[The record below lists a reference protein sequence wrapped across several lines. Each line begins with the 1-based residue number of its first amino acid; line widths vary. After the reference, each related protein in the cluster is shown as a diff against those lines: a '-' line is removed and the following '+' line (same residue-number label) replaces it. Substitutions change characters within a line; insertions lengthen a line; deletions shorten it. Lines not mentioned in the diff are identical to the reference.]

1 MSVAVQEAKAA
12 EGIHV
17 VEAIVVDS
25 ERRAGQGEQGGQ
37 GGAPTS
43 EAATVSEDEN
53 KTPDVPFG
61 QRLGQVF
68 WQFLP
73 LGIVAY
79 GGPTAHIALLHER
92 FVDKSKWLTEEQFV
106 ELMAVGQGLPGPT
119 STQMVVSMGAYR
131 AGIPG
136 GLLSFA
142 LWNIPSFIILTLAGL
157 GVKELLDSDDPD
169 WLSGLGPAAISL
181 VFVAAYKLGRK
192 VNKSPLKFLLSLVS
206 ACVTLLMNGDED
218 INPNVSAWVFPL
230 MLVCGGLVMLA
241 DSKIR
246 PENYAVTASTKTK
259 EELALEGKTYSRIN
273 IPMWLGGAIVVGWAA
288 ILVISIAAFPDSG
301 LGGLFK
307 AFFRIGS
314 IIYGGGQ
321 VVLPMLVDEVVD
333 PGWLT
338 EKQFYQGFALV
349 QALPGP
355 LFNLSAY
362 LGAVYRG
369 VPGAFIGWLGL
380 FGPGVSL
387 IFGFLPFWGTVRN
400 VAWFKIFLQGVN
412 STAIGLVVAACVL
425 LWGGAVD
432 SYADAIVAVV
442 AGCMQAFLGFQAP
455 WCILAGGVLGF
466 LLSDTCTSLGQEAFF
481 PVEA

>member
-1 MSVAVQEAKAA
+1 MTTVQEAKTGEVASVQQA
-12 EGIHV
+12 V
-17 VEAIVVDS
+17 VVD
-25 ERRAGQGEQGGQ
+25 EGGK
-37 GGAPTS
+37 GNTHASPL
-43 EAATVSEDEN
+43 EA
-53 KTPDVPFG
+53 DVPFAT
-61 QRLGQVF
+61 RLRQVF

-73 LGIVAY
+73 LGVVAY
-79 GGPTAHIALLHER
+79 GGPTAHVALLHER
-92 FVDKSKWLTEEQFV
+92 FVDKSKWLTEEQFI

-119 STQMVVSMGAYR
+119 STQMVVSMGAFR

-142 LWNIPSFIILTLAGL
+142 LWNFPSFIILTLAGL
-157 GVKELLDSDDPD
+157 GVRDLLDGDDPD
-169 WLSGLGPAAISL
+169 WLAGVGPAAISL

-192 VNKSPLKFLLSLVS
+192 VNNSPLKYSLSLFS
-206 ACVTLLMNGDED
+206 ACVTLLINGDED
-218 INPNVSAWVFPL
+218 INPNVSAWVFPV
-230 MLVCGGLVMLA
+230 MLVFGGLVMLA
-241 DSKIR
+241 DSYRR
-246 PENYAVTASTKTK
+246 PQTYSASVSNKS
-259 EELALEGKTYSRIN
+259 EEEMELEGRTYSRIN
-273 IPMWLGGAIVVGWAA
+273 IPMWLGGAIVAGWAA
-288 ILVISIAAFPDSG
+288 ILVVSITAFPETG

-321 VVLPMLVDEVVD
+321 VVLPMLLDEVVD

-338 EKQFYQGFALV
+338 REQFYQGFALV

-369 VPGAFIGWLGL
+369 VPGAFVGWLGL

-387 IFGFLPFWGTVRN
+387 IFGFLPFWGRVRQI
-400 VAWFKIFLQGVN
+400 AWFKIVLQGVN

-425 LWGGAVD
+425 LWGGAIEN
-432 SYADAIVAVV
+432 YADAIVAVF

-455 WCILAGGVLGF
+455 WCIISGGILGF
-466 LLSDTCTSLGQEAFF
+466 LLSDTCTSLGQQVFF
-481 PVEA
+481 PSEE

>member
-1 MSVAVQEAKAA
+1 MTVPVEDPSEA
-12 EGIHV
+12 
-17 VEAIVVDS
+17 DLPFS
-25 ERRAGQGEQGGQ
+25 ERI
-37 GGAPTS
+37 
-43 EAATVSEDEN
+43 
-53 KTPDVPFG
+53 K
-61 QRLGQVF
+61 QVF

-73 LGIVAY
+73 LGVVAY

-92 FVDKSKWLTEEQFV
+92 FVDKSKWLSEEQFV

-142 LWNIPSFIILTLAGL
+142 LWNIPSFIVLTLAGL
-157 GVKELLDSDDPD
+157 GVKELLGDDDPD

-181 VFVAAYKLGRK
+181 VFVAAYKLGKK
-192 VNKSPLKFLLSLVS
+192 VNKSPLKFSLSLVS
-206 ACVTLLMNGDED
+206 ACVTLLINGDED

-241 DSKIR
+241 DSK
-246 PENYAVTASTKTK
+246 A
-259 EELALEGKTYSRIN
+259 ELALEGKTYSRIN
-273 IPMWLGGAIVVGWAA
+273 IPMWLGGAIAVGWAT
-288 ILVISIAAFPDSG
+288 ILVVSISAFPGSG

-369 VPGAFIGWLGL
+369 VPGAFVGWLGL

-387 IFGFLPFWGTVRN
+387 IFGFLPFWGTIRK

-425 LWGGAVD
+425 LWGAAID

-466 LLSDTCTSLGQEAFF
+466 LLSDTLASLGQAPFF
-481 PVEA
+481 PIEG

>member
-1 MSVAVQEAKAA
+1 
-12 EGIHV
+12 
-17 VEAIVVDS
+17 
-25 ERRAGQGEQGGQ
+25 
-37 GGAPTS
+37 
-43 EAATVSEDEN
+43 
-53 KTPDVPFG
+53 
-61 QRLGQVF
+61 
-68 WQFLP
+68 
-73 LGIVAY
+73 
-79 GGPTAHIALLHER
+79 
-92 FVDKSKWLTEEQFV
+92 
-106 ELMAVGQGLPGPT
+106 
-119 STQMVVSMGAYR
+119 MVVSMGAYR

-142 LWNIPSFIILTLAGL
+142 LWNIPSFIVLTLAGL
-157 GVKELLDSDDPD
+157 GVKELLGDDDPD

-181 VFVAAYKLGRK
+181 VFVAAYKLGKK
-192 VNKSPLKFLLSLVS
+192 VNKSPLKFSLSLVS
-206 ACVTLLMNGDED
+206 ACVTLLINGDED

-241 DSKIR
+241 DSKAR
-246 PENYAVTASTKTK
+246 PQNYTA
-259 EELALEGKTYSRIN
+259 ELALEGKTYSRIN
-273 IPMWLGGAIVVGWAA
+273 IPMWLGGAIAVGWAT
-288 ILVISIAAFPDSG
+288 ILVVSISAFPGSG

-321 VVLPMLVDEVVD
+321 ASSGVVLPMLVDEVVD

-369 VPGAFIGWLGL
+369 VPGAFVGWLGL

-387 IFGFLPFWGTVRN
+387 IFGFLPFWGTIRK

-425 LWGGAVD
+425 LWGAAID

-442 AGCMQAFLGFQAP
+442 AGCMQ
-455 WCILAGGVLGF
+455 
-466 LLSDTCTSLGQEAFF
+466 
-481 PVEA
+481 